1 MNHKDFNKMM
11 KIMLELDR
19 LIKKYEDKYVN
30 MDEFNVSDAQPIF
43 IPNDVYN
50 EMCEDLDIS
59 YIDLLGIS

>member
-11 KIMLELDR
+11 KIMIELDR

-43 IPNDVYN
+43 IPNDIYN

>member
-11 KIMLELDR
+11 KIMIELDR

>member
-50 EMCEDLDIS
+50 EMCEDLNIS

>member
-11 KIMLELDR
+11 KIMIELDR

-50 EMCEDLDIS
+50 EMCEDLNIS

>member
-11 KIMLELDR
+11 KIMIELDR

-43 IPNDVYN
+43 IPNDIYN
-50 EMCEDLDIS
+50 EMCEDLNIS